1 MKNGVYMEEELKTL
15 TANSI
20 KWNLVD
26 KFATQILYAVTG
38 IVLACILPYDD
49 FGLVGAILIFQAF
62 ASLFIDSGF
71 SSALIQ
77 RKSPTDN
84 DYSTVLWFNLGV
96 ATLIYAL
103 LWFSAPFIAT
113 LFQNDTRLIPLSR
126 VMFLS
131 FILNA
136 SAIVQTNRL
145 MKVMNIKPIA
155 ITNSIGLIAGG
166 VCGIYLALNGYGAW
180 SIVWQTVVTAATK
193 SVLLWISNKWVP
205 YFSFS
210 FSSLKSFFKV
220 GSGVMVTSFLNTVFL
235 NIFSFFIGNRLGMA
249 QLGYYTQAD
258 KWSKMGIMSV
268 SQTLTSAF
276 LPTLS
281 SVQDNEKR
289 FKRAVT
295 KMNKF
300 TAYILFPTIVLLCL
314 LAEPVFHTLFGTKWD
329 MSIVLFQLL
338 LIRGIFTI
346 LIGLYSNYLLSLAKT
361 KLIMTIEIVKDSI
374 SLTALFLTLPMLAV
388 TYENDIVFG
397 IKVMLWGQIFAAL
410 ITYIIALS
418 LVCKHTN
425 FSLLQFM
432 SHNVPYISLSVISMI
447 FSYPIVFITNY
458 PIILCALHTIVF
470 ASIYLLA
477 NKLLKSQI
485 QNEVLSYI
493 FKTKMK

>member
-1 MKNGVYMEEELKTL
+1 MEEELKTL
-15 TANSI
+15 TAKSI

-26 KFATQILYAVTG
+26 KLATQVLYAVTG
-38 IVLACILPYDD
+38 IVLACILPYED

-77 RKSPTDN
+77 RKSPSDN
-84 DYSTVLWFNLGV
+84 DYSTVLWFNLSV
-96 ATLIYAL
+96 ATFIYVI
-103 LWFSAPFIAT
+103 LWFCAPYIAT

-145 MKVMNIKPIA
+145 MKVMNVKPIA

-166 VCGIYLALNGYGAW
+166 ACGIGLALNGYGAW

-193 SVLLWISNKWVP
+193 SILLWITNKWLP
-205 YFSFS
+205 TLSFS
-210 FSSLKSFFKV
+210 FVSLKSFFKV

-281 SVQDNEKR
+281 SVQDDNER
-289 FKRAVT
+289 FKRAVI
-295 KMNKF
+295 KMNRF
-300 TAYILFPTIVLLCL
+300 TAYILFPSIVLLCL
-314 LAEPVFHTLFGTKWD
+314 LAAPIFHTLFGNKWD

-346 LIGLYSNYLLSLAKT
+346 LIGLYSNYLLSIAKT
-361 KLIMTIEIVKDSI
+361 KMIMTIEIVKDAL
-374 SLTALFLTLPMLAV
+374 SLIALFATLPMLAIS
-388 TYENDIVFG
+388 YDSDIVYG
-397 IKVMLWGQIFAAL
+397 IKIMLWGQIIASFV
-410 ITYIIALS
+410 TYIIALS
-418 LVCKHTN
+418 IVCKHTN
-425 FSLLQFM
+425 FSILQFIN
-432 SHNVPYISLSVISMI
+432 HNVPYIAISVLCLLISYQAAYLTSNPILLCILYTII
-447 FSYPIVFITNY
+447 FVG
-458 PIILCALHTIVF
+458 
-470 ASIYLLA
+470 IYLLT
-477 NKLLKSQI
+477 NTILKSQI
-485 QNEVLSYI
+485 QKEVFTYI
-493 FKTKMK
+493 FKKNQK